1 MLRLEVFINADPL
14 VCAFTLDLIGKTTF
28 SICQHIFLKTQHI
41 QNLIP
46 FIRSSQSS
54 LPLLILLEFFIF
66 FQQLSQE
73 NSNNGKLIDT
83 GPVQQ
88 KDNSL
93 YNRIRTCK
101 VTTSKKFGH
110 FSKWSSYSCSPLL
123 YLLQSWLPK
132 GTKQS
137 ITNNSK
143 AEFQRLFLSSCIGN
157 SYYTT

>member
-1 MLRLEVFINADPL
+1 MKTKQMEVNFNNFFKDTSSIYLFFSIQRLSYNMLRLEVFINADPL

-73 NSNNGKLIDT
+73 NS
-83 GPVQQ
+83 
-88 KDNSL
+88 
-93 YNRIRTCK
+93 
-101 VTTSKKFGH
+101 KKWQAH
-110 FSKWSSYSCSPLL
+110 
-123 YLLQSWLPK
+123 
-132 GTKQS
+132 
-137 ITNNSK
+137 
-143 AEFQRLFLSSCIGN
+143 
-157 SYYTT
+157 